1 MRKHYTFV
9 TLTVI
14 YLMVVVSMQFIT
26 LPKTEVMPINGV
38 TVIDSSIPKPV
49 IKVLHYGD
57 NKDVGVIEESVNRY
71 QFAKGKNKVN
81 YTTIEI
87 ELTNPTNLIRT
98 YDIFETKLI
107 LENGKE
113 IKPII
118 EKSSDFDLEMGTN
131 FTQIGN
137 LVFNNGNKELK
148 AIKFPDGS
156 VYGL

>member
-26 LPKTEVMPINGV
+26 LPKTEVMPINEV

-49 IKVLHYGD
+49 IKVLHYRD

-98 YDIFETKLI
+98 YDIFETKLV

-118 EKSSDFDLEMGTN
+118 EKSSDFDLEIGTN

>member
-26 LPKTEVMPINGV
+26 LPKTEVMPINEV

-49 IKVLHYGD
+49 IKVLHYRD

-98 YDIFETKLI
+98 YDIFETKLV

>member
-26 LPKTEVMPINGV
+26 LPKTEVMPINEV
-38 TVIDSSIPKPV
+38 IVIDSSIPKPV
-49 IKVLHYGD
+49 IKVLHYRD

-98 YDIFETKLI
+98 YDIFETKLV

>member
-26 LPKTEVMPINGV
+26 LPKTEVMPINEV

-49 IKVLHYGD
+49 IEVLHYRD

-98 YDIFETKLI
+98 YDIFETKLV

-156 VYGL
+156 VSGL

>member
-26 LPKTEVMPINGV
+26 LPETEVMPINGV
-38 TVIDSSIPKPV
+38 AVVDSTTPKPV
-49 IKVLHYGD
+49 IKVLHYRD

-113 IKPII
+113 LKPII

-137 LVFNNGNKELK
+137 LVFNNSNKELK

>member
-57 NKDVGVIEESVNRY
+57 NKDVGVIVESVNRY

-98 YDIFETKLI
+98 YDIFETKLV

>member
-14 YLMVVVSMQFIT
+14 YLIVVVSIQFIT
-26 LPKTEVMPINGV
+26 LPKTEIMPINGV
-38 TVIDSSIPKPV
+38 AIIDSTIPKPV
-49 IKVLHYGD
+49 IKVLHYKD

-87 ELTNPTNLIRT
+87 ELTNPTNLVRT

-113 IKPII
+113 LKPII